1 MFYKLLINKYKM
13 RRYGY
18 QMKKKHGGKCKKNS
32 ERERVVCVSENTQII
47 KKDEERVVKRVK

>member
-18 QMKKKHGGKCKKNS
+18 QMKKKHGGKCKKTA
-32 ERERVVCVSENTQII
+32 REGEKNV
-47 KKDEERVVKRVK
+47 

>member
-18 QMKKKHGGKCKKNS
+18 QMKKKHGGKCKKTAR
-32 ERERVVCVSENTQII
+32 ERELCVYLKTHKLS
-47 KKDEERVVKRVK
+47 KMMKRGS